1 MYQHEEHQLYAEHL
15 DAAWTEP
22 SVRNIAL
29 TGRYGAGKSSVL
41 DETERRHGRR
51 VLRVSLS
58 NLGVAEE
65 DETLTNRIEKE
76 FMLTR

>member
-1 MYQHEEHQLYAEHL
+1 M
-15 DAAWTEP
+15 
-22 SVRNIAL
+22 
-29 TGRYGAGKSSVL
+29 L

-65 DETLTNRIEKE
+65 DETLMNRIEKE